1 MIHQRKAVLAGDTLK
16 ISAGI
21 LIREV
26 AEGDRF
32 TGEQAGPEEEKGAF
46 GQERFDDGDEK
57 IAIPQVQIPEKRQFL
72 SRQSADVVQDDDGLG
87 SFGQTHPGQQVSS
100 DPVASDSDHAAERRF
115 RPEGGQEFLADLS
128 RGFREIH
135 EDEPLFPSACFGNLP
150 DHPRSADPVRPR
162 HDHMPPFFE
171 SLRQFPDLFFA
182 THKAR
187 FHMSD
192 IFQPELI
199 VYSEYR
205 LIQIIAIA
213 GLQGFA
219 FE

>member
-1 MIHQRKAVLAGDTLK
+1 MLAGDALK
-16 ISAGI
+16 ISAGT
-21 LIREV
+21 LNREV
-26 AEGDRF
+26 AESDRF

-100 DPVASDSDHAAERRF
+100 DPVPSDSDHAAERRF

-135 EDEPLFPSACFGNLP
+135 EDKPSSLSAGFGNLP

-162 HDHMPPFFE
+162 HDDMTPSFE
-171 SLRQFPDLFFA
+171 SLRQFPNLLFA
-182 THKAR
+182 AHKTH
-187 FHMSD
+187 FHMPD
-192 IFQPELI
+192 ILQPELFFR
-199 VYSEYR
+199 SEY
-205 LIQIIAIA
+205 LPIQILAIA
-213 GLQGFA
+213 GL
-219 FE
+219 